1 MQETLQELAQLLL
14 KSVPTVIIFIGLIFY
29 LQHVFFRPMRR
40 LLDERKRATEGVRE
54 LARRAFEA
62 ADSKNSEFEQALQI
76 ARAELLREREM
87 LRRRWAAEQVE
98 QIAKARA
105 EADAKIAEAK
115 RQADEEVR
123 KAEAELEARVQ
134 DLGED
139 VVRTLLRRRA
149 A

>member
-1 MQETLQELAQLLL
+1 MQETLHQLAHLLL
-14 KSVPTVIIFIGLIFY
+14 ESVPTIVIFVGLTFY
-29 LQHVFFRPMRR
+29 LQRVFFRPMRR
-40 LLDERKRATEGVRE
+40 LLEERKRATEGVRE
-54 LARRAFEA
+54 LARKAFEA
-62 ADSKNSEFEQALQI
+62 ADNKSSEFEQALQI

-98 QIAKARA
+98 HIAKARA

-115 RQADEEVR
+115 RQTEEEMR
-123 KAEAELEARVQ
+123 KAEAELKARVQ

-139 VVRTLLRRRA
+139 IVRTLLTRRA